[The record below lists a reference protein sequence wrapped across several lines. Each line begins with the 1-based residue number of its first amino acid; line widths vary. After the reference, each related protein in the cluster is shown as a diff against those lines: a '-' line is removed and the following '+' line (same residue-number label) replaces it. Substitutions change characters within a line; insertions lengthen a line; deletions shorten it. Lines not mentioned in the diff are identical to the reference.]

1 MINLDLSYEK
11 LGIELLEIEKGW
23 LWNILGNILYID
35 QKLSHICF
43 FEDQGIKLDPTTIW
57 RIGKRMHVRYRPPEK
72 RKPKRERTLYSLSSP
87 WELQVDVSFPYWRSK
102 MICWYNAIDDCTRW
116 VYGEIVEEYGVL
128 ESIAFIRSLLDKVP
142 FNVHTVRTDN
152 GKEFW
157 KQFTEY
163 LTSIGITHIKN
174 EPYMPQHNWKI
185 ERYHWTRK
193 RLEVIFWTREMELEE
208 LRYRNNQWLFFYN
221 YHRRHTWLAMQGLTP
236 LKKLITSLWY
246 NQCVNLS
253 MQQYIFHKVMAFL
266 YKGVLSQ
273 EKQDDFSLYYFV
285 LFIYFSS
292 VFLFYKFIANVGDSF
307 VNYYVYDFS
316 NYSWIG
322 AFFSSKKIWSTG
334 KGIWNRTSSQG
345 SQTMDR

>member
-1 MINLDLSYEK
+1 
-11 LGIELLEIEKGW
+11 
-23 LWNILGNILYID
+23 
-35 QKLSHICF
+35 
-43 FEDQGIKLDPTTIW
+43 
-57 RIGKRMHVRYRPPEK
+57 MHVRYRPPEK

-163 LTSIGITHIKN
+163 LTSIGIIHIKN

-246 NQCVNLS
+246 NQCVSLS
-253 MQQYIFHKVMAFL
+253 MQQYIILLLGNVFLSKIVVSFFSVCFLFNYFYNQVTFLFL
-266 YKGVLSQ
+266 YQHKRWKSCL
-273 EKQDDFSLYYFV
+273 LC
-285 LFIYFSS
+285 
-292 VFLFYKFIANVGDSF
+292 
-307 VNYYVYDFS
+307 YDFRFCCDELLLQ
-316 NYSWIG
+316 I
-322 AFFSSKKIWSTG
+322 F
-334 KGIWNRTSSQG
+334 RTKQVVSLIQPIFVESFLELPQLQNQL
-345 SQTMDR
+345 SLQHQLPLQSRIQIL